1 MLSPEYLR
9 RITEGSEQIAEELHQ
24 YIISE
29 IVSRMIARIGRGE
42 DYILTNAD
50 AWRIRTLQESGELLE
65 DILAELSKYTKR
77 EQQELLEA
85 FEDAGITAMSYDDK
99 IYKAAGLSPVP
110 LEQSPT
116 MIRLMERNML
126 ATMGEWKNFTRTTA
140 SVAQRLYIEQCDI
153 AYNHVMTGAV
163 GYTQAIK
170 EAVNNVVSDGVYVE
184 YINKETGKKRRDTIE
199 TAVARSVRTG
209 VAQACADIQL
219 TRMKEMGYGL
229 VLTSAHIGSRPSHEV
244 WQGQVFSI
252 DWEKLKEI
260 KPEFFQERDTPEY
273 RRMLEQKAIHYPD
286 FIENCHYGEA
296 DGICGVN
303 CRHHFSVWVEGMPNP
318 YAELS
323 AQDKADKGKQYEKE
337 QRQRAYERRIRKTK
351 REVLGLQAGVD
362 NAPNEKSKFALQQD
376 LDRKSYL
383 LQKQNA
389 AYKDYC
395 KQNDLRELQDR
406 LMIAKWKR
414 QNAAKARG
422 AAKRYKTAKGI
433 KTDKINL

>member
-9 RITEGSEQIAEELHQ
+9 QITEGSEQIAEELHQ

-29 IVSRMIARIGRGE
+29 IVSRMMTRIGRGE

-85 FEDAGITAMSYDDK
+85 FEDAGITAMNYDDK

-140 SVAQRLYIEQCDI
+140 SAAQRLYIEQCDL
-153 AYNHVMTGAV
+153 AYNHVMTGTV

-170 EAVNNVVSDGVYVE
+170 EAVNNVVSDGVTVTYPSGR
-184 YINKETGKKRRDTIE
+184 KDTIE

-209 VAQACADIQL
+209 VAQACADVQL

-273 RRMLEQKAIHYPD
+273 RRMLEQKQANIQ
-286 FIENCHYGEA
+286 ILLKTVIMVKLME
-296 DGICGVN
+296 
-303 CRHHFSVWVEGMPNP
+303 
-318 YAELS
+318 YAE
-323 AQDKADKGKQYEKE
+323 
-337 QRQRAYERRIRKTK
+337 
-351 REVLGLQAGVD
+351 
-362 NAPNEKSKFALQQD
+362 
-376 LDRKSYL
+376 
-383 LQKQNA
+383 
-389 AYKDYC
+389 
-395 KQNDLRELQDR
+395 
-406 LMIAKWKR
+406 
-414 QNAAKARG
+414 
-422 AAKRYKTAKGI
+422 
-433 KTDKINL
+433 

>member
-9 RITEGSEQIAEELHQ
+9 QITEGSEQIAEELHQ

-29 IVSRMIARIGRGE
+29 IVSRMMARIGRGE

-50 AWRIRTLQESGELLE
+50 AWRIRTLQESGELIE
-65 DILAELSKYTKR
+65 DILAELSRYTKC

-85 FEDAGITAMSYDDK
+85 FEDAGITAMNYDDK

-110 LEQSPT
+110 LEQSPA

-140 SVAQRLYIEQCDI
+140 SAAQRLYIEQCDL

-170 EAVNNVVSDGVYVE
+170 EAVNNVVSDGVTVTYPSGR
-184 YINKETGKKRRDTIE
+184 KDTIE

-273 RRMLEQKAIHYPD
+273 RRMLEQKASQYPD

-303 CRHHFSVWVEGMPNP
+303 CRHHFSVWAEGMPNP

-323 AQDKADKGKQYEKE
+323 AQDKANKGKQYEKE

-362 NAPNEKSKFALQQD
+362 NAPNEKAKFALQQD

-395 KQNDLRELQDR
+395 KRNDLRELQDR
-406 LMIAKWKR
+406 LMIAKWNR

-433 KTDKINL
+433 D

>member
-9 RITEGSEQIAEELHQ
+9 RITEGSERIAEELHQ

-29 IVSRMIARIGRGE
+29 IVSRMMARIGRGE

-85 FEDAGITAMSYDDK
+85 FEDAGITAMNYDDK
-99 IYKAAGLSPVP
+99 VYKAAGLSPVP
-110 LEQSPT
+110 LEQSPA

-140 SVAQRLYIEQCDI
+140 SAAQRLYIEQCDL
-153 AYNHVMTGAV
+153 AYNHVMTGSV

-170 EAVNNVVSDGVYVE
+170 EAVNNVVSDGVTVTYPSGR
-184 YINKETGKKRRDTIE
+184 KDTIE

-273 RRMLEQKAIHYPD
+273 RRMLEQKASRYPD

-303 CRHHFSVWVEGMPNP
+303 CRHHFSVWVEGMSNP

-323 AQDKADKGKQYEKE
+323 AQDKAGKGKQYEKE
-337 QRQRAYERRIRKTK
+337 QRQRTYERRIRKTK
-351 REVLGLQAGVD
+351 REVLGMQAAVD
-362 NAPNEKSKFALQQD
+362 NCKDEQIRFALQQD

-406 LMIAKWKR
+406 LMIAKWNR

-433 KTDKINL
+433 G

>member
-9 RITEGSEQIAEELHQ
+9 QITEGSEQIAEELHQ

-29 IVSRMIARIGRGE
+29 IVSRMMARIGRGE

-65 DILAELSKYTKR
+65 DILAELSRYTKR

-85 FEDAGITAMSYDDK
+85 FEDAGITAMNYDDK
-99 IYKAAGLSPVP
+99 VYKAAGLSPVP
-110 LEQSPT
+110 LEQSPY

-126 ATMGEWKNFTRTTA
+126 ATMGEWRNFTRTTA
-140 SVAQRLYIEQCDI
+140 SAAQRLYIEQCDL

-170 EAVNNVVSDGVYVE
+170 EAVNNVASDGVYVE

-209 VAQACADIQL
+209 VAQATGDISL
-219 TRMKEMGYGL
+219 KRMEEMDWDLVLVSAHMGARTGDGGENPGNHSWWQGKIYSRSGKSKKFPPFSVTGYGTASGL
-229 VLTSAHIGSRPSHEV
+229 S
-244 WQGQVFSI
+244 
-252 DWEKLKEI
+252 
-260 KPEFFQERDTPEY
+260 
-273 RRMLEQKAIHYPD
+273 
-286 FIENCHYGEA
+286 
-296 DGICGVN
+296 GIN
-303 CRHHFSVWVEGMPNP
+303 CRHSFGPSDGEFNP
-318 YAELS
+318 YAGLS
-323 AQDKADKGKQYEKE
+323 AQDKADKGRQYEKE
-337 QRQRAYERRIRKTK
+337 QRQRTYERRIRKTK
-351 REVLGLQAGVD
+351 REVLGLQAGVE
-362 NAPNEKSKFALQQD
+362 NAPNENAKFTLQQD

-395 KQNDLRELQDR
+395 KQNNLRELQDR
-406 LMIAKWKR
+406 LMIAKWNR

-433 KTDKINL
+433 E

>member
-9 RITEGSEQIAEELHQ
+9 QITEGSEQIAEELHN

-29 IVSRMIARIGRGE
+29 IVSRMMARIGRGE

-85 FEDAGITAMSYDDK
+85 FEDAGITAMNYDDK
-99 IYKAAGLSPVP
+99 IYKAAGLSPKA
-110 LEQSPT
+110 LQQSPY
-116 MIRLMERNML
+116 MIRIMERNMNRCL
-126 ATMGEWKNFTRTTA
+126 GDWKNFTRTTA
-140 SVAQRLYIEQCDI
+140 SAAQALYINQCDL
-153 AYNHVMTGAV
+153 AYNHVMSGTV

-170 EAVNNVVSDGVYVE
+170 EAVNNVVSDGVTVTYPSGR
-184 YINKETGKKRRDTIE
+184 KDTIE

-209 VAQACADIQL
+209 VAQATGDISIKRMEEMNWDIILVSAHVGARTGDGGENPGNHSWWQGKFYSKSGKSKKYPPFSL
-219 TRMKEMGYGL
+219 TGYGTASGL
-229 VLTSAHIGSRPSHEV
+229 S
-244 WQGQVFSI
+244 
-252 DWEKLKEI
+252 
-260 KPEFFQERDTPEY
+260 
-273 RRMLEQKAIHYPD
+273 
-286 FIENCHYGEA
+286 
-296 DGICGVN
+296 GVN
-303 CRHHFSVWVEGMPNP
+303 CRHSFGPGDGEHNP
-318 YAELS
+318 YEELS
-323 AQDKADKGKQYEKE
+323 AEDKANKGKQYEKE
-337 QRQRAYERRIRKTK
+337 QKQRAYERRIRKTK
-351 REVLGLQAGVD
+351 REVLGMQTAVD
-362 NAPNEKSKFALQQD
+362 NAPNEQAKFALQQQ
-376 LDRKSYL
+376 LDRKSFL

-406 LMIAKWKR
+406 LMIAKWNR

-433 KTDKINL
+433 E

>member
-1 MLSPEYLR
+1 MR

-29 IVSRMIARIGRGE
+29 IVSRMMARIGRGE

-85 FEDAGITAMSYDDK
+85 FEDAGITALDYDDK

-110 LEQSPT
+110 LEQSPA
-116 MIRLMERNML
+116 MIRLVERNML

-140 SVAQRLYIEQCDI
+140 SAAQRLYIEQCDLT
-153 AYNHVMTGAV
+153 YNHVMTGAV

-170 EAVNNVVSDGVYVE
+170 EAVNNVVSDGVTVTYQSGR
-184 YINKETGKKRRDTIE
+184 KDTIE
-199 TAVARSVRTG
+199 TAIARSVRTG

-219 TRMKEMGYGL
+219 SRMKEMGYGL

-260 KPEFFQERDTPEY
+260 KPEFFRERDTSEY
-273 RRMLEQKAIHYPD
+273 RRMLEQKASQYPD

-303 CRHHFSVWVEGMPNP
+303 CRHHFSVWAEGMPNP

-323 AQDKADKGKQYEKE
+323 AQDKANKGKQYEKE
-337 QRQRAYERRIRKTK
+337 QRQRTYERRIRKTK
-351 REVLGLQAGVD
+351 REVLGMQAAVD
-362 NAPNEKSKFALQQD
+362 NCKDEQTKFALQQD

-389 AYKDYC
+389 AYKEYC
-395 KQNDLRELQDR
+395 KQNDLRELKDR
-406 LMIAKWKR
+406 LMIAKWNR

-433 KTDKINL
+433 D